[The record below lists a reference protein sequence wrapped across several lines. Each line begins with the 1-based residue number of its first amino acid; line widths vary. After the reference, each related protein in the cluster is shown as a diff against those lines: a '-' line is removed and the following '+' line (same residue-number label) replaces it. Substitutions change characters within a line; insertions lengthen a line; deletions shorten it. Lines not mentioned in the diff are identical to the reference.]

1 MNKLT
6 TLIITAIAAITLFA
20 GCNTSNTS
28 VKDTEEVDT
37 YIESVAKGFQFSVPQ
52 EQADKGLEGVSQQVL
67 DIAKG
72 FQFSVP
78 QN

>member
-52 EQADKGLEGVSQQVL
+52 
-67 DIAKG
+67 
-72 FQFSVP
+72 
-78 QN
+78 N